1 MRRESYPRETGER
14 VNGGRK
20 LILPFWS
27 SELYVE
33 ISPWFPF
40 GKDYQPVSVN
50 RFYDSTLKNIAG
62 SCIDLDSEFFFM
74 ASPQTG
80 CVGNLPRENFFR
92 YQPDSAFSLGFLMI
106 LGYSEKIER
115 AVILSLGIIGPKSGL
130 SAGITACSIWSRGIF
145 KGTAKV
151 IAVAGD
157 DPFYDCSAYL
167 NILSRVLN
175 DVKGIIGTPGQ
186 SYYAE
191 KFGYDRFF
199 MSWENDSPYD
209 ISASHV
215 ISEFELDG
223 TREIVGGASTE
234 DFPPFMGASISI
246 Q

>member
-1 MRRESYPRETGER
+1 M
-14 VNGGRK
+14 
-20 LILPFWS
+20 
-27 SELYVE
+27 E
-33 ISPWFPF
+33 ISPCFPF

-50 RFYDSTLKNIAG
+50 RFHDDTLKSIAG

-92 YQPDSAFSLGFLMI
+92 YQPDGALNLGFLMI
-106 LGYSEKIER
+106 LGYSEKVER
-115 AVILSLGIIGPKSGL
+115 AVILSLGLSGPKSGL
-130 SAGITACSIWSRGIF
+130 SAGITACSIWCRGIF
-145 KGTAKV
+145 EGAAKV

-157 DPFYDCSAYL
+157 DPFFDGTGYL
-167 NILSRVLN
+167 HVLSRVLN
-175 DVKGIIGTPGQ
+175 DVKGFIGSPGQ

-199 MSWENDSPYD
+199 MSWENDNPYD
-209 ISASHV
+209 IAASRV

-223 TREIVGGASTE
+223 TREIVGGSSRE
-234 DFPPFMGASISI
+234 DFPPFMGASVSL